1 MLLKANI
8 VHSNSAEAQRSWRQE
23 FEWLVAW
30 SRAEYHRC
38 QESVLLPPALRNNP
52 HAAAELLTTME
63 PTTASDMLAGLPP
76 ASRQAILTAVF
87 DMQRHR

>member
-1 MLLKANI
+1 MAAGLK
-8 VHSNSAEAQRSWRQE
+8 
-23 FEWLVAW
+23 

-38 QESVLLPPALRNNP
+38 QESALLPPGLRNDP
-52 HAAAELLTTME
+52 RAAAELLTTME

-87 DMQRHR
+87 EMHRHK